1 MERRDKSHTIRIADA
16 YVCVSLNVCPLANKL
31 INILHGIVAHDIAFQ
46 WRFRMYNYNDV
57 SFFPHF
63 SQATNR
69 KCKKIREKGQAI
81 ASYIQQREKNMR
93 KLFLMFVCNWL
104 ILLYV
109 VKSFKGSQFIGSINL
124 DLAASRYVHSYCEP

>member
-1 MERRDKSHTIRIADA
+1 MRFRWRFGTKYIIFHVVVFFILSLYCFIEMERRDKSHTNRIADA

-31 INILHGIVAHDIAFQ
+31 INILHGVVAHDIAFQ

-69 KCKKIREKGQAI
+69 KCKKN
-81 ASYIQQREKNMR
+81 QRERASDCIVYTTTGKEYAQT
-93 KLFLMFVCNWL
+93 FLNVC
-104 ILLYV
+104 V
-109 VKSFKGSQFIGSINL
+109 
-124 DLAASRYVHSYCEP
+124 